1 MTKSEPP
8 PPAKPQ
14 TTGQAS
20 KLRGRLH
27 KGAAALTHALFALTI
42 ALTFVRN
49 DTPKAAATDPDGRS
63 AMRTQDPGQKNSA
76 SQGRLP
82 TMDDRVPA
90 NPPAAD
96 GPSDTRSAPETARA
110 QVAAADP
117 QAEAPGERATAPDGG
132 DADARAETDE
142 LVIAQRNRRKRE
154 EREEPS
160 PPARPPTDEE
170 KARFKPLLDR
180 LVASYPEFLA
190 GHDGTQLTWKD
201 GTVMPFDDGKQ
212 KTFEERLVDA
222 DLDDQFL
229 LTYTPGPMLD
239 DPLVNFDPGRI
250 RSEAFFKKM
259 YGDCKKG
266 EVQKKLVSVPW
277 LPKHGGKPIK
287 ITPVNGVAEK
297 LQRVSEE
304 LDELPPE
311 MMKYLQP
318 ASGTFNCRNVSR
330 TDRSSAHGFGIAIDI
345 NAKFGDYWEWNR
357 PRRSEDLRYRN
368 QVPWEIAAIFEKHGF
383 IWGGKWYHFD
393 TLHFEYRPELI
404 VAAGTSAA
412 AQPAEAVPMPEK
424 QPRNLN

>member
-1 MTKSEPP
+1 MTKPDP
-8 PPAKPQ
+8 QPPAKPQ
-14 TTGQAS
+14 RTGPDS

-49 DTPKAAATDPDGRS
+49 DTPKAAATDADGT
-63 AMRTQDPGQKNSA
+63 AAPQTQGAARKTLA
-76 SQGRLP
+76 SQDRLP
-82 TMDDRVPA
+82 TTDERPLVKPA
-90 NPPAAD
+90 DVEPPR
-96 GPSDTRSAPETARA
+96 DTAPAPEEDAR

-117 QAEAPGERATAPDGG
+117 RAEAPGERAPVPDSG
-132 DADARAETDE
+132 ETDANAAE
-142 LVIAQRNRRKRE
+142 DLVIAQRSRRKKE
-154 EREEPS
+154 ERADPS

-170 KARFKPLLDR
+170 KARFQPLLDR
-180 LVASYPEFLA
+180 LVAAYPEFLA

-201 GTVMPFDDGKQ
+201 GTIMPFDDGRQ
-212 KTFEERLVDA
+212 KTFEERLADA

-266 EVQKKLVSVPW
+266 EVQKKLVAVPW
-277 LPKHGGKPIK
+277 LPKHGGKPVK
-287 ITPVNGVAEK
+287 VTPVNGVAEK

-304 LDELPPE
+304 LDALPPE
-311 MMKYLQP
+311 MLKYLQP

-330 TDRSSAHGFGIAIDI
+330 ADRSSAHGFGIAIDI

-357 PRRSEDLRYRN
+357 PRRAENLPYRN

-404 VAAGTSAA
+404 VAAGTSEA
-412 AQPAEAVPMPEK
+412 AQAPEAVPMPEK

>member
-1 MTKSEPP
+1 MTKQESQL
-8 PPAKPQ
+8 PAKMQ
-14 TTGQAS
+14 IARGSS

-27 KGAAALTHALFALTI
+27 KVAGALTHALFALTI

-49 DTPKAAATDPDGRS
+49 DTPKAAATDPDGT
-63 AMRTQDPGQKNSA
+63 AAWQTQASGRKTRA
-76 SQGRLP
+76 SQERLP
-82 TMDDRVPA
+82 VNDDRSPVKPS
-90 NPPAAD
+90 AAES
-96 GPSDTRSAPETARA
+96 PRDTSSAPEADA
-110 QVAAADP
+110 QQVAAADP
-117 QAEAPGERATAPDGG
+117 RVEAEGENAALPDGG
-132 DADARAETDE
+132 DADANTGSDE
-142 LVIAQRNRRKRE
+142 MVLAQRNRRKRE
-154 EREEPS
+154 ERTE
-160 PPARPPTDEE
+160 PPAPPRPPTDEE
-170 KARFKPLLDR
+170 KTRFKPLLDR
-180 LVASYPEFLA
+180 LVAAYPEFLA
-190 GHDGTQLTWKD
+190 SHDGTQLTWKD
-201 GTVMPFDDGKQ
+201 GTVMPFDDGRQ
-212 KTFEERLVDA
+212 KTFEERLVEA

-229 LTYTPGPMLD
+229 LTYMPGPTLD

-250 RSEAFFKKM
+250 RSEGFFRKM

-287 ITPVNGVAEK
+287 VTPVNGVAEK

-304 LDELPPE
+304 LDALPQEL
-311 MMKYLQP
+311 MKYLLP

-357 PRRSEDLRYRN
+357 PKRAENLPYRN

-404 VAAGTSAA
+404 AAAEVSAA
-412 AQPAEAVPMPEK
+412 AQAPEAVPMPEK

>member
-1 MTKSEPP
+1 MTKQEPQPSAKAQIAGQGSE
-8 PPAKPQ
+8 
-14 TTGQAS
+14 
-20 KLRGRLH
+20 LRGRLH
-27 KGAAALTHALFALTI
+27 KVAAALTHALFALTL

-49 DTPKAAATDPDGRS
+49 DTPKAAAPDPDGN
-63 AMRTQDPGQKNSA
+63 AALQTQASRGKTRA
-76 SQGRLP
+76 SQERLP
-82 TMDDRVPA
+82 ANEDRFPVKRSGA
-90 NPPAAD
+90 EGPPAA
-96 GPSDTRSAPETARA
+96 PSAPDRA
-110 QVAAADP
+110 ASQLAAADP
-117 QAEAPGERATAPDGG
+117 QAEAAADGG
-132 DADARAETDE
+132 DAGANAGAGK
-142 LVIAQRNRRKRE
+142 LVMAQGDRRKRD
-154 EREEPS
+154 ERPEPS
-160 PPARPPTDEE
+160 VPPRPPTDEE

-180 LVASYPEFLA
+180 LVAAYPEFLA

-201 GTVMPFDDGKQ
+201 GTVMPFDDGRE
-212 KTFEERLVDA
+212 KTFDERLVEA

-229 LTYTPGPMLD
+229 LTYMPGPTLD

-287 ITPVNGVAEK
+287 VTPVNGVAEK

-304 LDELPPE
+304 LDALPPE
-311 MMKYLQP
+311 LMKFLLP

-357 PRRSEDLRYRN
+357 PKRSESLPYRN

-404 VAAGTSAA
+404 VAAETPAA
-412 AQPAEAVPMPEK
+412 AQATEAVPMPEK

>member
-1 MTKSEPP
+1 MTKPEPQ
-8 PPAKPQ
+8 PPASPQ
-14 TTGQAS
+14 SAGQGS

-27 KGAAALTHALFALTI
+27 KGAAALTHALFALTM

-49 DTPKAAATDPDGRS
+49 DTPKAATDTGAPASLETQETGRKTRASQERLPATDDRLPAKAAERE
-63 AMRTQDPGQKNSA
+63 DPGDMPP
-76 SQGRLP
+76 LP
-82 TMDDRVPA
+82 
-90 NPPAAD
+90 
-96 GPSDTRSAPETARA
+96 DT
-110 QVAAADP
+110 QVAAANP
-117 QAEAPGERATAPDGG
+117 QAEAPGERAAVPDAG
-132 DADARAETDE
+132 DAETDSGADE
-142 LVIAQRNRRKRE
+142 LVIAQRSRRKRE
-154 EREEPS
+154 ERSEPS
-160 PPARPPTDEE
+160 TPARPPTDEE

-180 LVASYPEFLA
+180 LVAAYPDFLA
-190 GHDGTQLTWKD
+190 GHDETQVTWKD
-201 GTVMPFDDGKQ
+201 GTVTPFDDGRQ

-277 LPKHGGKPIK
+277 LPKHGGKPVK
-287 ITPVNGVAEK
+287 VTPVNGVAEK
-297 LQRVSEE
+297 LQRISEE
-304 LDELPPE
+304 LEALPPE
-311 MMKYLQP
+311 MLKYLQP

-357 PRRSEDLRYRN
+357 PRRAENLPYRN

-404 VAAGTSAA
+404 VAGGTSSA